1 MLKTIAATALA
12 AYIAYDV
19 TVAPGQN
26 EISSGPQNSLS
37 DRSLLDPTGPGCAQ
51 VAWPNYDSK
60 CVLSRTQPSDPPS
73 LTRQVRIVAIERQ
86 PAKHQPAKQP
96 ATPSAKQ

>member
-1 MLKTIAATALA
+1 MLKTIAASALA

-19 TVAPGQN
+19 TVAPGRTDF
-26 EISSGPQNSLS
+26 LS
-37 DRSLLDPTGPGCAQ
+37 DPQSSFNDRFSLDPTGPGCAQ

-60 CVLSRTQPSDPPS
+60 CVRSRTQPSEPPA

-86 PAKHQPAKQP
+86 PAKHQPARQP
-96 ATPSAKQ
+96 TTPSAKQ